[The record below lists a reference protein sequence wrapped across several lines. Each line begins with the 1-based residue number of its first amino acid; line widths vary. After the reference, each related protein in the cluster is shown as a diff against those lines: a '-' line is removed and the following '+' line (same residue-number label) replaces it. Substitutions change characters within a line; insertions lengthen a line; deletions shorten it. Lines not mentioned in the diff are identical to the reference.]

1 MKQHEFEI
9 TVLERILKNIENISE
24 LLQTTTAESFMSD
37 LKDFNAICLEFI
49 QIGEKV
55 HLLSEE
61 FVDAYPEVPWHE
73 LYGLR
78 NRIVHGYEK
87 VNKAVIWATITEDV
101 PEIEKQLRH
110 ILDKIS

>member
-1 MKQHEFEI
+1 MKQYI
-9 TVLERILKNIENISE
+9 DYQNVLERILGNLQNIEN
-24 LLQTTTAESFMSD
+24 LLTTTTEDSFMNE

-55 HLLSEE
+55 NLLPEE
-61 FVDAYPEVPWHE
+61 FYEKYPDIPWHE

-87 VNKAVIWATITEDV
+87 EKNKSFG
-101 PEIEKQLRH
+101 PP
-110 ILDKIS
+110 

>member
-1 MKQHEFEI
+1 MTQPDNHI
-9 TVLERILKNIENISE
+9 ILEKILDNIGNID
-24 LLQTTTAESFMSD
+24 LLLKTTTEDSFMND

-55 HLLSEE
+55 NLL
-61 FVDAYPEVPWHE
+61 PEAFYDEHPSIPWHE

-87 VNKAVIWATITEDV
+87 VKKSIIWATIVQDL
-101 PEIEKQLRH
+101 PIIKKEIMG
-110 ILDKIS
+110 ILSK

>member
-1 MKQHEFEI
+1 MRQFSEERP
-9 TVLERILKNIENISE
+9 VLERILQNVSNIEF
-24 LLQTTTAESFMSD
+24 LLQTVTEESFLSD

-55 HLLSEE
+55 NQLPRELY
-61 FVDAYPEVPWHE
+61 DAYPEIPWHE

-87 VNKAVIWATITEDV
+87 VKKSIIWATITRDLPV
-101 PEIEKQLRH
+101 IKKGLMD
-110 ILDKIS
+110 ILAE

>member
-1 MKQHEFEI
+1 MNPPEWKS
-9 TVLERILKNIENISE
+9 VLERILGNINNIET
-24 LLQTTTAESFMSD
+24 LLETTTEESFMND

-55 HLLSEE
+55 NLVPESVYEQ
-61 FVDAYPEVPWHE
+61 YPDVPWHE

-87 VNKAVIWATITEDV
+87 VKKSIVWATIVKDL
-101 PEIEKQLRH
+101 PEIKKQIQK
-110 ILDKIS
+110 ILSE

>member
-1 MKQHEFEI
+1 MNQPDNHI
-9 TVLERILKNIENISE
+9 ILEKILENISNID
-24 LLQTTTAESFMSD
+24 LLLKTTTEDSFMND

-55 HLLSEE
+55 NLL
-61 FVDAYPEVPWHE
+61 PEAFYDEHPSVPWHE

-87 VNKAVIWATITEDV
+87 VKKSIIWATIVQDL
-101 PEIEKQLRH
+101 PIIKKEIMG
-110 ILDKIS
+110 ILSK

>member
-1 MKQHEFEI
+1 MNQPEWKS
-9 TVLERILKNIENISE
+9 VLERILGNITNIET
-24 LLQTTTAESFMSD
+24 LLESTTEDSFMND

-55 HLLSEE
+55 NQIPES
-61 FVDAYPEVPWHE
+61 VYNQYPEVPWHE

-87 VNKAVIWATITEDV
+87 VKKSIVWATIIKDLPT
-101 PEIEKQLRH
+101 IKKQIQL
-110 ILDKIS
+110 ILSE

>member
-1 MKQHEFEI
+1 MNQPDYNA
-9 TVLERILKNIENISE
+9 VLERILDNVSNIE
-24 LLQTTTAESFMSD
+24 LLLKTTTEESFMTN

-55 HLLSEE
+55 NQLPEE
-61 FVDAYPEVPWHE
+61 FYEQYPEVPWHE

-87 VNKAVIWATITEDV
+87 VKKDIIWATIIQDLPV
-101 PEIEKQLRH
+101 IKQQLKAVLSR
-110 ILDKIS
+110 

>member
-1 MKQHEFEI
+1 MNQPDNHI
-9 TVLERILKNIENISE
+9 ILEKILDNIGNID
-24 LLQTTTAESFMSD
+24 LLLKTTTEDSFMND

-55 HLLSEE
+55 NLL
-61 FVDAYPEVPWHE
+61 PEAFYDEHPSVPWHE

-87 VNKAVIWATITEDV
+87 VKKSIIWATIVQDL
-101 PEIEKQLRH
+101 PIIKKEIMG
-110 ILDKIS
+110 ILSK

>member
-1 MKQHEFEI
+1 MKQYNEYKSI
-9 TVLERILKNIENISE
+9 LERILQNISNIEN
-24 LLQTTTAESFMSD
+24 LLQTTTEESFLND

-55 HLLSEE
+55 NDLP
-61 FVDAYPEVPWHE
+61 VDFYSAYPDIPWHE

-87 VNKAVIWATITEDV
+87 VKKSIIWTTIQKDLPQIKKELQ
-101 PEIEKQLRH
+101 K
-110 ILDKIS
+110 ILSA